1 MASVLEVS
9 DTGERYFNVFAA
21 APENEMHR
29 VDAQQ
34 AGEKTADGSTLP
46 EYFLW
51 WNIAAP
57 FYHVFKSALGTY
69 VL

>member
-9 DTGERYFNVFAA
+9 DKGERYFNVFAA

-34 AGEKTADGSTLP
+34 AAGGEKTADGSTLP
-46 EYFLW
+46 EYFL
-51 WNIAAP
+51 
-57 FYHVFKSALGTY
+57 
-69 VL
+69 